1 MSEIFIKVLNMSI
14 TASWL
19 ILAVVVARLLMKK
32 APKWIA
38 CLLWAVVALRLIFPF
53 SFESVLSLIP
63 SIETIPPDIAT
74 LPKLAIDSG
83 ITIINKTIN
92 PIIKDSFS
100 PNPVANVNPLQIII
114 DIASIIWVAGI
125 VALLS
130 YALIS
135 YLRLKK
141 TVSASVAIR
150 DRIMVCDEVK
160 APFILG
166 VFRPRIYVPSSMG
179 GETLEYVIDHEQA
192 HLQRRDHWWKP
203 LGYLLLTIYWF
214 SPLCWVAYILLCRDI
229 EMACDEKVIRDMDKD
244 KVAAYSQALLDCGR
258 SRRVIAACPLAFGE
272 VGVKER
278 VKAALSYKKPL
289 FWVVI
294 VAVIACIVL
303 AVCFLTN
310 PVSSSQ
316 PTVAA
321 TDEIKQ
327 SSEIPASSPAQP
339 QETGSNQ
346 DVKVAPSKPV
356 TYLDTLRKK
365 YPEYFDLSTAKG
377 LEVYV
382 WQMSQNSYSCGV
394 LPGTNRIKSN
404 VEIYGLK
411 GISIRDM
418 KAILSTYNIPETD
431 IVVISFRHPFS
442 SYWYEVDDTYTNRV
456 RAMLFSDIAVTTRV
470 AYANWSN
477 DSRIITECLNPDMLT
492 VGSFRHL
499 PVYKFN
505 TEEELDHFKATFQ
518 NILTMDYGYDEVPSF
533 NEVTN
538 RYDDNF
544 FSEHTLI
551 LAYVEAGS
559 GSYRYDIRDISV
571 EGSTFCLNVTRVDKN
586 EDGTCDM
593 AGWFVIAEV
602 LDSDIENY
610 KNFDAKMVESENHNN

>member
-1 MSEIFIKVLNMSI
+1 MSAVFLKVLNMSI

-74 LPKLAIDSG
+74 LPKPAIDSG

-100 PNPVANVNPLQIII
+100 PNPVANVNPLQIVI

-258 SRRVIAACPLAFGE
+258 SRRVIAVCPLAFGE

-418 KAILSTYNIPETD
+418 KAILSTYNIPEID

-505 TEEELDHFKATFQ
+505 TEEELDDFKATFQ
-518 NILTMDYGYDEVPSF
+518 NILTMDSRYDEVPSF

-602 LDSDIENY
+602 LDSDI
-610 KNFDAKMVESENHNN
+610 KDCTNFDAQMVP